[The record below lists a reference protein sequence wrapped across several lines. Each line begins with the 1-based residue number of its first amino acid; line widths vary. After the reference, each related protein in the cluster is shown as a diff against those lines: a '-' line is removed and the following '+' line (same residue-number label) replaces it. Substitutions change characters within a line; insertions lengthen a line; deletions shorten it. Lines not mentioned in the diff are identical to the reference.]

1 MSKMD
6 DVQLPNLSKSMT
18 RHVLRYCKV
27 ALQESILASLS
38 PYCISCLTYIWWNDY
53 LRYQYAY
60 WFIDYVFYANYR
72 IIYETCKKF
81 IQSIWVSSNHA
92 KYFVSNMRA
101 IMP

>member
-1 MSKMD
+1 MSKID
-6 DVQLPNLSKSMT
+6 DVQLPNLSKIMT

-27 ALQESILASLS
+27 ALQESILGSLS
-38 PYCISCLTYIWWNDY
+38 PYCISYLTYIWWNGY

-60 WFIDYVFYANYR
+60 WFINYGFYANYV
-72 IIYETCKKF
+72 TCKKS
-81 IQSIWVSSNHA
+81 IQSIWVFSNHA